1 MKTST
6 QLKQPVENHAAAIEM
21 PTDFEL
27 SESNGTILAKFS
39 DWTSKCRVAD
49 LTDCEHDDYKEQAL
63 VIGRKIVK
71 AVNAHDEL
79 VRLLTLFAFKGREV
93 AAIRNKDEKS
103 GFSVSANDVI
113 AARAALAKLA
123 D

>member
-6 QLKQPVENHAAAIEM
+6 QLKQPVENHVTTIEM

-27 SESNGTILAKFS
+27 QESCGSIIAKFS

-49 LTDCEHDDYKEQAL
+49 LTDCDHDDYKEQAL
-63 VIGRKIVK
+63 VIGRKIVT

-79 VRLLTLFAFKGREV
+79 VAALTMTLKAFNAQETDPLV
-93 AAIRNKDEKS
+93 AFIVIEK
-103 GFSVSANDVI
+103 
-113 AARAALAKLA
+113 ARAALAKLA
-123 D
+123 

>member
-1 MKTST
+1 MKTSAK
-6 QLKQPVENHAAAIEM
+6 LKQPVEM

-27 SESNGTILAKFS
+27 VESNGTILAKFS

-49 LTDCEHDDYKEQAL
+49 LTDCEYDDYKEQAL

-71 AVNAHDEL
+71 AINAHDEL
-79 VRLLTLFAFKGREV
+79 AEILSYIMDDMPEDWKR
-93 AAIRNKDEKS
+93 DEKAWS
-103 GFSVSANDVI
+103 IGLMDR
-113 AARAALAKLA
+113 ARAALAKLA